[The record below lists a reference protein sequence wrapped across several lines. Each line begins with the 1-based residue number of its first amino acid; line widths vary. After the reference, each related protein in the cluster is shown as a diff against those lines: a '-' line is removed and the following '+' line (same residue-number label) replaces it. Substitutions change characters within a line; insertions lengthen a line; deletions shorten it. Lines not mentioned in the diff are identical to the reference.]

1 MENTTYSN
9 MEKITDETPR
19 NIELKELETLII
31 ASIEILKRQNMKWGI
46 HEVRK
51 LAQDS
56 LEQNISLESFEKD
69 LQHLIDNNSVKPNCF
84 E

>member
-1 MENTTYSN
+1 
-9 MEKITDETPR
+9 MEKVTDEAPR
-19 NIELKELETLII
+19 NIERKELETLII
-31 ASIEILKRQNMKWGI
+31 ASIEILKRQNMKFGI
-46 HEVRK
+46 DEFRK

-56 LEQNISLESFEKD
+56 LEQSISLESFEED